1 MLCVPC
7 IGCGTSVIMLPWTA
21 RLVEALFPRM
31 RPMADFS
38 ETQCMSLQTA
48 IVTRLSVLETGKGDH
63 AKAIVT

>member
-1 MLCVPC
+1 
-7 IGCGTSVIMLPWTA
+7 MLPWTA

-48 IVTRLSVLETGKGDH
+48 IVTRLSVLETVARGTMPRPS
-63 AKAIVT
+63 ATPSSSSYS

>member
-1 MLCVPC
+1 
-7 IGCGTSVIMLPWTA
+7 MLPWTA